1 MIIQLYIQYR
11 ICSSL
16 FLFDTA
22 NMFGVIILFCKDFR
36 WKPCQMQIR
45 WANKRFWLHLFY
57 VASIWQTTL
66 CEHLKWFFTVFIT
79 TYYESSNCWKASQL
93 IVCFWLC
100 TDMMLILMIRLIWC
114 TYRCVCKYVFSCP
127 IFDGTSFRN
136 IDKGTALYQNE

>member
-45 WANKRFWLHLFY
+45 WANKRVWLHLFY
-57 VASIWQTTL
+57 VASIRQTTL

-79 TYYESSNCWKASQL
+79 AYSKISE
-93 IVCFWLC
+93 LC
-100 TDMMLILMIRLIWC
+100 TDMMLISMIRLIWC
-114 TYRCVCKYVFSCP
+114 TYQCVCKYVFSCP
-127 IFDGTSFRN
+127 IFDGTFFRN
-136 IDKGTALYQNE
+136 IDKGRALYQNE